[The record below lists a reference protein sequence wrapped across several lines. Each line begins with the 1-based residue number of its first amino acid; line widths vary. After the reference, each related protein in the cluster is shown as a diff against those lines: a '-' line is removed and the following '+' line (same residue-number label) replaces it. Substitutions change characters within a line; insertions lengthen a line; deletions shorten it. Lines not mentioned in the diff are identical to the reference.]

1 MMCAEGGQVLQ
12 AVSYTNVLSRG
23 SLQSVSLVCCL
34 SFTEKTN
41 HLHNMCN
48 HSGLRNYFYTFPKNS
63 SELDE
68 DLKATPL
75 SAFPI
80 CSRLALV
87 PCQNY

>member
-1 MMCAEGGQVLQ
+1 
-12 AVSYTNVLSRG
+12 
-23 SLQSVSLVCCL
+23 
-34 SFTEKTN
+34 
-41 HLHNMCN
+41 MCN
-48 HSGLRNYFYTFPKNS
+48 HSGLRNYFYTFPKHS
-63 SELDE
+63 SKLDE